1 MQGLKV
7 RFGSL
12 ALIFALVFVA
22 FGAGTAVGAQYYM
35 ESARTNLQAALSN
48 LQNAQANKG
57 GYRVNAINYVK
68 EALHQVNLGIEYA
81 Q

>member
-7 RFGSL
+7 HLGSL
-12 ALIFALVFVA
+12 VLIFALLFVA
-22 FGAGTAVGAQYYM
+22 FGAGTAFGAQMYM
-35 ESARTNLQAALSN
+35 ENARTNLQSALSN

-57 GYRVNAINYVK
+57 GYRANAINYVK